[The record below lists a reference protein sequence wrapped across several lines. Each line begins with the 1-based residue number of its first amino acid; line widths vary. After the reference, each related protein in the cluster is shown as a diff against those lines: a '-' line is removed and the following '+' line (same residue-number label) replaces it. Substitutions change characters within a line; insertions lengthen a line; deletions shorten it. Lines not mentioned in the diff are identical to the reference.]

1 MNVNLGERLDKFV
14 GDLVKSGMY
23 QSQSEVVREGL
34 RLLSE
39 QKHLHRMR
47 LQELRK
53 GLQIGVDQL
62 DRGESVPWDPEE
74 IKREGRRLLAKRRK
88 RIDR

>member
-34 RLLSE
+34 RLLKDRESLR
-39 QKHLHRMR
+39 KMH

-53 GLQIGVDQL
+53 ELQIGLDQL

-74 IKREGRRLLAKRRK
+74 IKREGRRLLAKRK
-88 RIDR
+88 KASA